1 MNEMQQCLSSIT
13 LKLATP
19 RATPATQATATS
31 DEKPGMVLETDEMHE
46 KVEAGHD
53 TNPDHIETVCVEII
67 NDDEDSFAS
76 ADETVP
82 DIPSP
87 SRNLNL
93 SALTTQL

>member
-1 MNEMQQCLSSIT
+1 
-13 LKLATP
+13 
-19 RATPATQATATS
+19 
-31 DEKPGMVLETDEMHE
+31 MVLETDEMHE

-87 SRNLNL
+87 STSVANGLQLTRIMPSPTASVTRIRL
-93 SALTTQL
+93 S